1 LSVVID
7 ASALVVLA
15 LDRDRA
21 GAVEQHLRRWQG
33 DGEDVHAP
41 MLARY
46 EIASAL
52 TRAVAAGQLSS
63 DQVAVAW
70 QQIASVPLVW
80 HELSD
85 GPAVVAM
92 AAQLQR
98 RSAYDAAYLVLAEQ
112 LGGELWTL
120 DGPLARN
127 AGARGL
133 PVKLIDVTQDTDQA
147 DAETGADAAGE
158 AGESP

>member
-1 LSVVID
+1 MSVVID

-21 GAVEQHLRRWQG
+21 AAVEQHLRRWRR

-52 TRAVAAGQLSS
+52 TRAVAAGQLAS
-63 DQVAVAW
+63 DRVVVAW

-80 HELSD
+80 HELDD

-92 AAQLQR
+92 AARLQR

-112 LGGELWTL
+112 LRGELWTL

-127 AGARGL
+127 AGALGL
-133 PVKLIDVTQDTDQA
+133 PVKLIEIVQATD
-147 DAETGADAAGE
+147 
-158 AGESP
+158 

>member
-1 LSVVID
+1 
-7 ASALVVLA
+7 
-15 LDRDRA
+15 
-21 GAVEQHLRRWQG
+21 
-33 DGEDVHAP
+33 

-63 DQVAVAW
+63 DQVTGAW

-85 GPAVVAM
+85 GPAVIAM

-133 PVKLIDVTQDTDQA
+133 PVKLIDVTQDADQA
-147 DAETGADAAGE
+147 DAETGPDTTGE
-158 AGESP
+158 A